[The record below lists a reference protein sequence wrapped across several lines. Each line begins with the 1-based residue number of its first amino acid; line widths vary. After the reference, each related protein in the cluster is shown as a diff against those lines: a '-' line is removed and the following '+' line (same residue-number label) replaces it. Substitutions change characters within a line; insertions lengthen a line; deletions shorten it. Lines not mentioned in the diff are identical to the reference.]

1 VCHRHP
7 QALKTMLITVD
18 TPPGSPA
25 PAVAEPEVK
34 KRKYRFK
41 SGTVTL
47 RVIKKL
53 QTTTDLLVQKGPFRK
68 LVKQITAEMGVKI
81 LYQKKAMEA
90 LQEAAEDFI
99 VEKFKHANKHAKH
112 AKRKTI
118 SVADMQM
125 IS

>member
-1 VCHRHP
+1 
-7 QALKTMLITVD
+7 MLVTVD
-18 TPPGSPA
+18 TPPASPV
-25 PAVAEPEVK
+25 PAVAETEVK

-41 SGTVTL
+41 SGTVAL

-81 LYQKKAMEA
+81 LYQKKAIEA
-90 LQEAAEDFI
+90 LQEAAEGFI
-99 VEKFKHANKHAKH
+99 VEKFKQANKHAKH

-118 SVADMQM
+118 CVSDMQM
-125 IS
+125 LA